1 MELTL
6 TGPESA
12 VLRETMEK
20 SLDNLLMEI
29 AHTDNRKFRDQLKER
44 TRVVEAIL
52 AKLSAEK
59 SAA

>member
-6 TGPESA
+6 TGDEST

-20 SLDNLLMEI
+20 ALDNLLLEI
-29 AHTDNRKFRDQLKER
+29 AHTDHRKFRDQLKER
-44 TRVVEAIL
+44 ERIVEGIL
-52 AKLSAEK
+52 AKLSAEE